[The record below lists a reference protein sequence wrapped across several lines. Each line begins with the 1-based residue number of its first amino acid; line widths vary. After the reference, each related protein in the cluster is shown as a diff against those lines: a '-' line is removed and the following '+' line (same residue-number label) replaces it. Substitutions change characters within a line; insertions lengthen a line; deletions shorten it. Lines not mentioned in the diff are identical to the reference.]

1 MIKVCDECI
10 HKEVCGYS
18 KELYK
23 IYDRINNLNID
34 DMFISGNGGFITIKI
49 ECNHYLK
56 ENSND

>member
-34 DMFISGNGGFITIKI
+34 EFITIKI

-56 ENSND
+56 ENSDD